1 LPDVSLDTLLRPDFL
16 RQVGCAVQ
24 SGQVRQIVAQAHA
37 RLHISR
43 AQDEDWAHMSRE
55 IEGAAEPLAAE
66 CKRPPEPA
74 PRNWSEQLA
83 QLQRQGAVLSHAAS
97 VEEAASAMYAKLTP
111 EQKRIV
117 DDSIKQGERDIPAL
131 GGKRH

>member
-1 LPDVSLDTLLRPDFL
+1 LPDVSPDALLRPDFL
-16 RQVGCAVQ
+16 RQVGCAVR
-24 SGQVRQIVAQAHA
+24 SGQVTKIVALAHE

-55 IEGAAEPLAAE
+55 IDEAAQPLAAE
-66 CKRPPEPA
+66 CKRPLEPA

-83 QLQRQGAVLSHAAS
+83 QLQRRGAVLSHAAS

-117 DDSIKQGERDIPAL
+117 DDSIKQAEHDIPAL